1 MRFMIVVL
9 AAFIFAGCASSG
21 HKIGPD
27 KIEKIRVGQTDF
39 AEMTKI
45 FGPAVSQS
53 YGSEGKLSVNWMYI
67 HAGPFGSNL
76 KQQVLSVLFD
86 EQGKVEKYTMM
97 DGSPGRVRLGN

>member
-1 MRFMIVVL
+1 MRFLVVVL
-9 AAFIFAGCASSG
+9 AALISVGCASSG

-27 KIEKIRVGQTDF
+27 KLQKIQVGQTNLS
-39 AEMTKI
+39 EMTKI

-53 YGSEGKLSVNWMYI
+53 YGSEGKLSVNWMYV

-86 EQGKVEKYTMM
+86 EHGKVEKYTMM
-97 DGSPGRVRLGN
+97 DGSPGGVRLGN